1 MHVVES
7 YLCQEAAKLASRE
20 SDNGQV
26 MAVHVLESAT
36 HTQLTQ
42 EPLSHSCSFV
52 PSINYSI
59 SGVLQMTT

>member
-42 EPLSHSCSFV
+42 EPLSQPV
-52 PSINYSI
+52 PLFLLEIAPFQVFYR
-59 SGVLQMTT
+59 